1 MSCQSRASSLPA
13 EKPESPQTARP
24 ASAKLP
30 QPKGGPGCPAEH
42 LAGIPI
48 LLGSADHRPGRYRKL
63 FAAIPVPVAS
73 PKRVRARPR
82 KKRLRARTTGRTFC
96 NTVSDMSKPIPSI
109 QKYMTTSPH
118 TVGTDQTLA
127 HAHAVLREHK
137 IRHLPVLRGG
147 DLVGMLTD
155 RDLALIETL
164 KDVDPSKVLVEDAMS
179 TGVYT
184 VSPEAPLDEVVSEM
198 ATKKYGSAVVVHGNR
213 VVGIFTNVDV
223 CKAFSELLNSRLAK

>member
-1 MSCQSRASSLPA
+1 MQASSTKCPISQVIRGERGKRTQCAATRASGGW
-13 EKPESPQTARP
+13 ARDGW
-24 ASAKLP
+24 AHVL
-30 QPKGGPGCPAEH
+30 QLTWG
-42 LAGIPI
+42 
-48 LLGSADHRPGRYRKL
+48 
-63 FAAIPVPVAS
+63 
-73 PKRVRARPR
+73 
-82 KKRLRARTTGRTFC
+82 
-96 NTVSDMSKPIPSI
+96 MSKPIPSI

-184 VSPEAPLDEVVSEM
+184 VSPDTPLDQVVTEM
-198 ATKKYGSAVVVHGNR
+198 AAKKYGSAVVVQNNR
-213 VVGIFTNVDV
+213 VVGIVTNVDI
-223 CKAFSELLNSRLAK
+223 CAAFAELLNGRLAK